1 MTWQRVLALSIV
13 LALGNTLAWAQ
24 PPNSECLLCHA
35 TQGMSITLPS
45 QEELSLYVDEKALAQ
60 SVHAQLACVQCHSN
74 ITGYPHPP
82 VLAHDRRDFS
92 LRYYPS
98 CRQCHED
105 QYKETLD
112 SIHLRVLAA
121 GHREAPVCTDC
132 HGAHTVR
139 PPDQPRFAIDLTCSR
154 CHQEIFAV
162 YKQSVHGADL
172 VKEEDNPDVP
182 VCTDCHGV
190 HRIEAPH
197 TLQFRLHSPQLCA
210 HCHADPARM
219 SKYGLSTAVLR
230 TYVSDF
236 HGTTVQL
243 FKERP
248 GARLNEAVCTDCH
261 GIHDIKRTDDPESRV
276 IKENLLRTCQ
286 QCHPT
291 ATANFPTA
299 WVKHYIPSPTEF
311 PWVYY
316 VELFYKIV
324 IPLTIGF
331 FLVFIALDV
340 IRHIVSWI
348 WVHQRKLIKAERFYE
363 RFHWTQLA
371 EHWVMAI
378 AFVMLALTGLPQ
390 KFSDT
395 QWARAIADFFGGVEN
410 LRQIHHIFAIVT
422 VLASIG
428 HIVGVGYRLVV
439 LRTPLFMM
447 PRLKDLRDLLRDIG
461 YNIGVVKSRAR
472 CDRYT
477 YAEKLEY
484 WALIWGTAIM
494 VVTGFILWNP
504 IWFTS
509 FLPGQI
515 VPAAKAAHGWEAVLA
530 VLAILTWHVYHV
542 HLKHFNT
549 SIFTGKI
556 SQAELEHEH
565 PLEWERLQKGEI
577 SRPSPEVIGRRQ
589 RVFLPIASLMAA
601 LMLTGVYYMITV
613 EQTAIETV
621 TPRLATP
628 IPHSLELR
636 GDCLACHSLNAFRPF
651 PPDHTG
657 RGNESCLTCHQR

>member
-1 MTWQRVLALSIV
+1 MANSLTILTVMLLSSAALAQ
-13 LALGNTLAWAQ
+13 NQ
-24 PPNSECLLCHA
+24 ECLLCHA
-35 TQGMSITLPS
+35 TVGMSITLPS
-45 QEELSLYVDEKALAQ
+45 GEELPLFVESAQLAQ
-60 SVHAQLACVQCHSN
+60 SVHAQLACVQCHTS
-74 ITGYPHPP
+74 ITAYPHPP
-82 VLAHDRRDFS
+82 LAARDRRDLS

-98 CRQCHED
+98 CRRCHES

-132 HGAHTVR
+132 HGAHDVS
-139 PPDQPRFAIDLTCSR
+139 PPSHPRLKVDMTCAR
-154 CHQEIFAV
+154 CHQEIFTA
-162 YKQSVHGADL
+162 YSQSVHGADL
-172 VKEEDNPDVP
+172 VREEDNPDVP
-182 VCTDCHGV
+182 TCTDCHGV

-197 TLQFRLHSPQLCA
+197 TLQFRLRSPQLCA
-210 HCHADPARM
+210 HCHTDAARM

-230 TYVSDF
+230 TYVADF

-243 FKERP
+243 FRERP

-261 GIHDIKRTDDPESRV
+261 GVHDIKKTDDPQSRV

-299 WVKHYIPSPTEF
+299 WVKHYIPSPTQF

-331 FLVFIALDV
+331 FLIFIVLDAMRRIITW
-340 IRHIVSWI
+340 IRVE
-348 WVHQRKLIKAERFYE
+348 RGTRRRAERFYE
-363 RFHWTQLA
+363 RFHWTQLV
-371 EHWVMAI
+371 EHWVMAL

-395 QWARAIADFFGGVEN
+395 PWAYAIAAALGGVQS
-410 LRQIHHIFAIVT
+410 LRQIHHTFAIVLI
-422 VLASIG
+422 LAAIFHMG
-428 HIVGVGYRLVV
+428 GVGYRVFV
-439 LRTPLFMM
+439 RRTPLSML
-447 PRLKDLRDLLRDIG
+447 PRLQDLKDLLRDMG
-461 YNIGVVKSRAR
+461 YNLGLVRGPAR
-472 CDRYT
+472 CDRFT

-484 WALIWGTAIM
+484 WALIWGTLIM
-494 VVTGFILWNP
+494 VLTGFILWNP

-509 FLPGQI
+509 FLPGEI

-530 VLAILTWHVYHV
+530 VLAILTWHVYHAHV
-542 HLKHFNT
+542 KHFNT

-556 SQAELEHEH
+556 SQEELEREH
-565 PLEWERLQKGEI
+565 PLEWERLGTLPQ
-577 SRPSPEVIGRRQ
+577 PSPELIQRRS
-589 RVFLPIASLMAA
+589 RVFLPIAGAVA
-601 LMLTGVYYMITV
+601 GLMLVGISYMITV

-621 TPRLATP
+621 TPQRATP

-636 GDCLACHSLNAFRPF
+636 GDCLACHGKDAFRPF

-657 RGNESCLTCHQR
+657 RGNESCLTCHQRP

>member
-1 MTWQRVLALSIV
+1 MVWQRVLALSVV
-13 LALGNTLAWAQ
+13 LALGSSPAWAQ
-24 PPNSECLLCHA
+24 PSNAECLLCHA

-45 QEELSLYVDEKALAQ
+45 KEELSLYVDGEALAR
-60 SVHAQLACVQCHSN
+60 SVHAQLSCVQCHTH

-82 VLAHDRRDFS
+82 LGAVDRRDLS

-112 SIHLRVLAA
+112 SIHLRILAA

-132 HGAHTVR
+132 HGAHTVS
-139 PPDQPRFAIDLTCSR
+139 PPATPRFKVDVTCSR
-154 CHQEIFAV
+154 CHREIFTV
-162 YKQSVHGADL
+162 YTQSVHGAAL
-172 VKEEDNPDVP
+172 VREEDNPDVP

-210 HCHADPARM
+210 HCHTDAARM

-230 TYVSDF
+230 TYVADF

-261 GIHDIKRTDDPESRV
+261 GIHDIKKTDDPESRV

-291 ATANFPTA
+291 ATAHFPTA
-299 WVKHYIPSPTEF
+299 WVKHYIPSPTQF
-311 PWVYY
+311 RLVYY

-331 FLVFIALDV
+331 FLVFIGVDA
-340 IRHIVSWI
+340 IRHVVSWARAR
-348 WVHQRKLIKAERFYE
+348 QRQLRHAERSYE
-363 RFHWTQLA
+363 RFHWTQLV
-371 EHWVMAI
+371 EHWVMVL

-395 QWARAIADFFGGVEN
+395 PWAKAIADFLGGVES
-410 LRQIHHIFAIVT
+410 LRQIHHFFALVIIFV
-422 VLASIG
+422 SIA
-428 HIVGVGYRLVV
+428 HIITVGYRLFV

-447 PRLKDLRDLLRDIG
+447 PRLTDLRDLLHDIG
-461 YNIGVVKSRAR
+461 YNLGVLASRAR

-484 WALIWGTAIM
+484 WALIWGM
-494 VVTGFILWNP
+494 VVMVLTGFILWNP

-530 VLAILTWHVYHV
+530 ILAILTWHVYHV
-542 HLKHFNT
+542 HIKHFNK
-549 SIFTGKI
+549 SIFTGAL
-556 SQAELEHEH
+556 SQEEMEQEH
-565 PLEWERLQKGEI
+565 PLELERIHKGEL
-577 SRPSPEVIGRRQ
+577 PQPEPQLVRKRR
-589 RVFLPIASLMAA
+589 RVFLPIAAIA
-601 LMLTGVYYMITV
+601 VVLMLSGVYSMVTM
-613 EQTAIETV
+613 EQTALETV

-636 GDCLACHSLNAFRPF
+636 SDCLACHGITAFRPF
-651 PPDHTG
+651 PADHLG

>member
-1 MTWQRVLALSIV
+1 MANSLTILTVMLLSSAALAQ
-13 LALGNTLAWAQ
+13 NQ
-24 PPNSECLLCHA
+24 ECLLCHA
-35 TQGMSITLPS
+35 TVGMSITLPS
-45 QEELSLYVDEKALAQ
+45 GEELPLFVESAQLAQ
-60 SVHAQLACVQCHSN
+60 SVHAQLACVQCHTS
-74 ITGYPHPP
+74 ITAYPHPP
-82 VLAHDRRDFS
+82 LAARDRRDLS

-98 CRQCHED
+98 CRRCHES

-132 HGAHTVR
+132 HGAHDVS
-139 PPDQPRFAIDLTCSR
+139 PPSHPRLKVDMTCAR
-154 CHQEIFAV
+154 CHQEIFTA
-162 YKQSVHGADL
+162 YSQSVHGADL
-172 VKEEDNPDVP
+172 VREEDNPDVP
-182 VCTDCHGV
+182 TCTDCHGV

-197 TLQFRLHSPQLCA
+197 TLQFRLRSPQLCA
-210 HCHADPARM
+210 HCHTDAARM

-230 TYVSDF
+230 TYVADF

-261 GIHDIKRTDDPESRV
+261 GVHDIKKTDDPQSRV

-299 WVKHYIPSPTEF
+299 WVKHYIPSPTQF

-331 FLVFIALDV
+331 FLIFIVLDAMRRIITW
-340 IRHIVSWI
+340 IRVE
-348 WVHQRKLIKAERFYE
+348 RGTRRRAERFYE
-363 RFHWTQLA
+363 RFHWTQLV
-371 EHWVMAI
+371 EHWVMAL

-395 QWARAIADFFGGVEN
+395 PWAYAIAAALGGVQS
-410 LRQIHHIFAIVT
+410 LRQIHHAFAIVLILT
-422 VLASIG
+422 AIFHMG
-428 HIVGVGYRLVV
+428 GVGYRVFV
-439 LRTPLFMM
+439 RRTPLSML
-447 PRLKDLRDLLRDIG
+447 PRLQDLKDLLRDMG
-461 YNIGVVKSRAR
+461 YNLGLVRGPAR
-472 CDRYT
+472 CDRFT

-484 WALIWGTAIM
+484 WALIWGTVIM
-494 VVTGFILWNP
+494 VLTGFILWNP

-509 FLPGQI
+509 FLPGEI

-530 VLAILTWHVYHV
+530 VLAILTWHVYHAHV
-542 HLKHFNT
+542 KHFNT

-556 SQAELEHEH
+556 SQEELEREH
-565 PLEWERLQKGEI
+565 PLEWERLGTLPQ
-577 SRPSPEVIGRRQ
+577 PSPELIQRRS
-589 RVFLPIASLMAA
+589 RVFLPIAGAVA
-601 LMLTGVYYMITV
+601 GLMLVGISYMITV

-621 TPRLATP
+621 TPQRAAP

-636 GDCLACHSLNAFRPF
+636 GDCLACHGKDAFRPF

-657 RGNESCLTCHQR
+657 RGNESCLTCHQRP